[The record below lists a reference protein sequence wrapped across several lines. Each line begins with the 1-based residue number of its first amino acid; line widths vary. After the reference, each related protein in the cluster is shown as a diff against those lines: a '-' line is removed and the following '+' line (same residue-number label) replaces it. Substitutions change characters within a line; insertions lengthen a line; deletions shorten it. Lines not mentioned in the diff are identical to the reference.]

1 MLMTNSIIS
10 WSIKTDKGTKVY
22 LAVST
27 QNVQIK
33 SIILNYM
40 WHWSDNRSTDIT
52 QTLSLL
58 ITIVNNTWNLSLVVE
73 PYYH

>member
-33 SIILNYM
+33 SVILNYM
-40 WHWSDNRSTDIT
+40 RHWSSNKSRDMT
-52 QTLSLL
+52 QTLMSF
-58 ITIVNNTWNLSLVVE
+58 
-73 PYYH
+73 YHNSE

>member
-22 LAVST
+22 LDVST

-33 SIILNYM
+33 SVILNYM

-52 QTLSLL
+52 
-58 ITIVNNTWNLSLVVE
+58 
-73 PYYH
+73 

>member
-33 SIILNYM
+33 SVILNYM
-40 WHWSDNRSTDIT
+40 
-52 QTLSLL
+52 
-58 ITIVNNTWNLSLVVE
+58 
-73 PYYH
+73 